1 MTLMGTLIPGCYITY
16 AMLGMLAGQPSGGVG
31 ISIGIG
37 AGFVAGGLA
46 HYALEKTVCSDEW
59 EARRKSQSQVV
70 RALAH
75 LVTGGWMIV
84 FVLLASPLMTIFAM
98 RFIVQQMAG

>member
-31 ISIGIG
+31 ICIGIA
-37 AGFVAGGLA
+37 AGLVTGGLA

-59 EARRKSQSQVV
+59 EARRESQSQVV
-70 RALAH
+70 KALAD

-84 FVLLASPLMTIFAM
+84 FLLVAPALMTFFATK
-98 RFIVQQMAG
+98 FIVHQMAG